1 MVKRKGV
8 LIALAVA
15 LVAALGPAAG
25 ARVSPSAPS
34 GASADTIILGT
45 KDFTEEYVL
54 GQLYKQALEAKGIQV
69 TYKENIGST
78 EIIQTALRSG
88 KINAYPEY
96 VGEIVQTAYHE
107 KKLPKTAKGWWQ
119 LAKTLLAKDGF
130 ALSNRTPFFDV
141 DAIAVRKADAK
152 KYHLKTLFD
161 LKRLQNSA
169 QRPKNFSIGARPE
182 FKSREEGYLGMKHVY
197 GLTKLKFLS
206 LAIGLTYRALD
217 QKKVFCINV
226 FSTDAQ
232 IASGKYVV
240 LKDPKLIFGVQNV
253 AVIVKKAVAT
263 SQVMGIL
270 NKVSAKLTTPA
281 ILAMNK
287 ATQISKQSPADVA
300 VERLL
305 HSKDIVPSQEV
316 VLYGDDAE
324 DVSVVRTRLKDLGHE
339 GVRAYEGG

>member
-1 MVKRKGV
+1 MMVSRKAARKWIAALVG
-8 LIALAVA
+8 LLAATALALDA
-15 LVAALGPAAG
+15 SAGTRAPA
-25 ARVSPSAPS
+25 SAQ
-34 GASADTIILGT
+34 ADTIVLGT

-54 GQLYKQALEAKGIQV
+54 GQLYKQALEAKGVDV

-78 EIIQTALRSG
+78 EVIQTALRSG

-96 VGEIVQTAYHE
+96 IGEIVQTAYHQ
-107 KKLPKTAKGWWQ
+107 KKLPKTGKGWWL
-119 LAKTLLAKDGF
+119 LAKSLLAKDGF

-161 LKRLQNSA
+161 LKRLQNSP
-169 QRPKNFSIGARPE
+169 QRPKNFSVGARPE
-182 FKSREEGYLGMKHVY
+182 FKNREEGFLWMKHVY
-197 GLTKLKFLS
+197 GLTKMKFLS

-253 AVIVKKAVAT
+253 AVIVKQSVAT
-263 SQVMGIL
+263 PQVMGIL
-270 NKVSAKLTTPA
+270 NAVSAKLTVPA

-287 ATQISKQSPADVA
+287 ATQLSKQNPADVA
-300 VERLL
+300 A
-305 HSKDIVPSQEV
+305 KF
-316 VLYGDDAE
+316 
-324 DVSVVRTRLKDLGHE
+324 LKANG
-339 GVRAYEGG
+339 